1 MVGQGCQLCGVAPQ
15 SLHLVHREDHPAV
28 RGVGLDL
35 PGGGE
40 RGLEVRTDPDPGAD
54 LLGKDLVAGDV
65 LGGESVELG
74 LEFLSEGRAARVS
87 DADVRARGVRVD
99 GRGRRGARPP
109 RLAGAAVGGGRHC
122 LGPLSSESE
131 L

>member
-40 RGLEVRTDPDPGAD
+40 RGLELRTDPDP
-54 LLGKDLVAGDV
+54 V
-65 LGGESVELG
+65 LIFSAKI
-74 LEFLSEGRAARVS
+74 LSRGTCLAAR
-87 DADVRARGVRVD
+87 A
-99 GRGRRGARPP
+99 
-109 RLAGAAVGGGRHC
+109 
-122 LGPLSSESE
+122 SSWVWSS
-131 L
+131 